1 MKRLLPAV
9 VIVLLLSSAVLAGL
23 WNQYQQFLQTP
34 LQTGSSGMVIVVEP
48 GTNIRSLAARLEQ
61 QGATRSTGERASLL
75 QGEPYGKF
83 QRRVQGTT

>member
-9 VIVLLLSSAVLAGL
+9 VIVLLLSSAGLAGL

-61 QGATRSTGERASLL
+61 QGATRLDWR
-75 QGEPYGKF
+75 
-83 QRRVQGTT
+83 